1 VLGRDAK
8 IAVLPR
14 APARITGWGQPDH

>member
-14 APARITGWGQPDH
+14 APARITIGASPHH